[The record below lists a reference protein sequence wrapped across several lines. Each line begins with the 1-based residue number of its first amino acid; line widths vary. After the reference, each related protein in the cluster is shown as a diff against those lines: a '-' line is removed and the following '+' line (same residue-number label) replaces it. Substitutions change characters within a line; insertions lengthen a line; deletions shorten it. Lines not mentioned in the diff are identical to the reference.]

1 MRRHVMSCNA
11 TLIASHV
18 TSSHHIISIISDH
31 QSTISYL
38 TSLPYDT
45 TSYHIIKPGQQQRAY
60 VLLSEDLATLAKTPK
75 TTSTTAATGTTAIQR
90 GSRGEELD
98 SLKTVTAQLKVQ
110 LLTATELFNEI
121 CMPFKVR
128 NDSAHYG

>member
-1 MRRHVMSCNA
+1 MS
-11 TLIASHV
+11 HY
-18 TSSHHIISIISDH
+18 HIISIISDH

-38 TSLPYDT
+38 ISLPYDT

-75 TTSTTAATGTTAIQR
+75 TISTTAAAAAAGTTAIQR
-90 GSRGEELD
+90 GSKGEELD
-98 SLKTVTAQLKVQ
+98 SLKTVTTRLEIQ

-128 NDSAHYG
+128 YDSGRYG